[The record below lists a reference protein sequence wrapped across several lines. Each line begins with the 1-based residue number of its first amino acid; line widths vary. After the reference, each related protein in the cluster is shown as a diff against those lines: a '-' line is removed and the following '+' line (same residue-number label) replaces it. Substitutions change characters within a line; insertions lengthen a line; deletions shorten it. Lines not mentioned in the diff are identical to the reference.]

1 MAPDAASGLLE
12 RADELAA
19 LDAALERAVAGEG
32 GPILLLGPAGS
43 GKTRLLDALR
53 ALATDRGVG
62 VRAARGG
69 ELEQDLAW
77 GVARDLLA
85 GVAVPGDGPGR
96 AAAVV
101 LTPGAGAASAEGV
114 LHGLAWVL
122 ADLAESEGPLLVCVD
137 DAHWVDAPSLML
149 LAHVARRLEGLPL
162 TLVLAARPRDP
173 DADRVLLDGLASEP
187 GAVIVEPGPLS
198 PAAVASVLGTRLTAA
213 PGAELVTACYAATGG
228 SPLLITELAASS
240 APGDA
245 GCRRRRRARAGGGR
259 AVRRPPPRAP
269 GRGGRRPGPGRR
281 HPRRRL
287 WPGRGRRAGG
297 PGRGAR
303 GPARHRA
310 GRQPAAGRRR
320 AAALRPSA
328 PSHGGAGRHRGGRAA
343 PLARAGRPR
352 AAEAGIA
359 AERVALQV
367 LAAEPA
373 ADPEAVAV
381 LREAASAARRQG
393 APAAAARL
401 LERALAEP
409 PPGGERA
416 GVLAALASAELSAGR
431 AGAAER
437 VEAALAALED
447 PAIAAAL
454 ALEATEQLTARL
466 GAESL
471 RPLAVRGLEAAERA
485 HDPELVLR
493 LRAIGALQSRHGPDG
508 DPSAGRELEAEL
520 RRDGA
525 TTPSGRYALAVAM
538 MAQPVDTPG
547 RAVEAARTIRTAW
560 PDGLLPIGA
569 AAAGVIPLLHADELD
584 DAFTWLSELEAEQR
598 WRTSPAG
605 VARVTTVRSVALQLL
620 GDLRG
625 AEADAREAEELV
637 DRASF
642 ALTVR
647 TVLLVLLDRGEGAAA
662 RVELARRGLEGDL
675 PPGPL
680 HGPVLHARALVR
692 LGEGDLDGARA
703 DLEALAVRS
712 SATGLDHLPY
722 PPWRSDLALVLAAQ
736 GDIHGAGRR
745 AREELARADATW
757 PTHSARGIA
766 LRALGTVTPGAE
778 GIALLEEAV
787 AVLERSPRRL
797 ELARG
802 LLALGGPAPRAPARR
817 RARAARARHGP
828 RPPVGGRGRRRPRA
842 GRAAGHGGPPTA
854 AGDRGRRRSHAVRAA
869 GRPAG
874 GTGAHE
880 PRDRPGALR
889 DPRDRRD
896 PPASRLPEARP
907 RRARRDRRRPGGGR
921 HAGGPGSQGG
931 TLMRDPGARV
941 TVAA

>member
-187 GAVIVEPGPLS
+187 GAVIVEPGRSS

-228 SPLLITELAASS
+228 SPLLITELAAELGRRATPGAADVAAL
-240 APGDA
+240 APAGVVRSVDLRLARLGAEAAALARAVAILGD
-245 GCRRRRRARAGGGR
+245 GCGLGEAAALVDLAEARAGPLATALGDSQLLADAAPLR
-259 AVRRPPPRAP
+259 FAHPLLRTAVLDGIGAAE
-269 GRGGRRPGPGRR
+269 
-281 HPRRRL
+281 RRL
-287 WPGRGRRAGG
+287 L
-297 PGRGAR
+297 
-303 GPARHRA
+303 H
-310 GRQPAAGRRR
+310 
-320 AAALRPSA
+320 
-328 PSHGGAGRHRGGRAA
+328 GRAA
-343 PLARAGRPR
+343 RVLRRR
-352 AAEAGIA
+352 GIA

-802 LLALGGPAPRAPARR
+802 LLALGSALR
-817 RARAARARHGP
+817 
-828 RPPVGGRGRRRPRA
+828 RGRRRAAARAPLERAMDLAHRSGAAAVA
-842 GRAAGHGGPPTA
+842 GRARDELLA
-854 AGDRGRRRSHAVRAA
+854 
-869 GRPAG
+869 
-874 GTGAHE
+874 TG
-880 PRDRPGALR
+880 
-889 DPRDRRD
+889 
-896 PPASRLPEARP
+896 ARP
-907 RRARRDRRRPGGGR
+907 RRLATAGVDGLTPSELRVARLAARGRTNREIAQELFVTRATVETHLRHVFQKLDLAGRGEIAGVLEAAGTQPGPDLR
-921 HAGGPGSQGG
+921 VGP
-931 TLMRDPGARV
+931 
-941 TVAA
+941 